1 MHSKDAQWTDI
12 YTTGK
17 LKYVLK
23 VFIQGKRRYRI
34 CMSIDKNY
42 FALLSVIYN
51 TQSCTVASVESACDN
66 ADRSPL

>member
-1 MHSKDAQWTDI
+1 MLSEQTHLYNRKID
-12 YTTGK
+12 
-17 LKYVLK
+17 VLK

-34 CMSIDKNY
+34 CMSVDKNY
-42 FALLSVIYN
+42 FALLSVTYN